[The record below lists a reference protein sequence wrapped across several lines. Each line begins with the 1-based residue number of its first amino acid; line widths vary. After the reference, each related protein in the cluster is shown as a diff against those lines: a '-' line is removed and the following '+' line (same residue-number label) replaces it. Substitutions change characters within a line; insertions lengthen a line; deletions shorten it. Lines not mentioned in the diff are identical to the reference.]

1 MDILSKDELK
11 TLMEKSKGPCVSI
24 FMPTYR
30 TGAKSQQNL
39 IRFKNLLKGAEEQLY
54 TNGLRPPEVKELLKP
69 AQELLWDAPFW
80 RQSNGLAMFLSP
92 EVFRYY
98 FLPFDFEE
106 LTVVADHF
114 HLKPLLHLLTGDGQ
128 FYILAISQNEV
139 KFFQG
144 TRDFIK
150 ALHPESIP
158 KSLAE
163 ALKYDDPERQ
173 LQSHSGGAP
182 AGTAIFHGHAVTDD
196 AKDNILRYFR
206 QIDKGLH
213 GLLREERI
221 PLLLAGVDYLFP
233 IYKEA
238 NNYPYLID
246 EGIKGNPESMSVEKI
261 HEQAWAIIQPYFQK
275 KQKEAVDQYKQLAG
289 TGRTSKEIKEII
301 PAAYFGRIDLLF
313 VAADLQQWGIFNPDD
328 NLVYLHQ
335 KAEPGARDL
344 LDFAAS
350 QTIMNG
356 GTVFVVKLEDMPD
369 DAPLA
374 AVFRY

>member
-1 MDILSKDELK
+1 MDILSKNELK

-39 IRFKNLLKGAEEQLY
+39 IRFKNLLKEVEEQLNA
-54 TNGLRPPEVKELLKP
+54 NGLRPPEAKELLKP

-106 LTVVADHF
+106 LTIVADHF

-128 FYILAISQNEV
+128 FYILTLSQNEV

-150 ALHPESIP
+150 ELYLVNTP

-213 GLLREERI
+213 GLLREERV

-238 NNYPYLID
+238 NSYPYLMD

-261 HEQAWAIIQPYFQK
+261 HEQSWAIIQPYFQK

-313 VAADLQQWGIFNPDD
+313 VAVDRQQWGIFNPDD

>member
-1 MDILSKDELK
+1 MNILSKDELK
-11 TLMEKSKGPCVSI
+11 TLMEKSTGPCVSI

-30 TGAKSQQNL
+30 TGAKSQNNL
-39 IRFKNLLKGAEEQLY
+39 IRFKNLLKEVEEQLIA
-54 TNGLRPPEVKELLKP
+54 NGLRFPEAKELLEP

-80 RQSNGLAMFLSP
+80 RQSNGLAMFLSS

-98 FLPFDFEE
+98 FLPFEFEE
-106 LTVVADHF
+106 FTVVADHF
-114 HLKPLLHLLTGDGQ
+114 HIKPLLRLLTGDGL

-139 KFFQG
+139 KFFQC

-150 ALHPESIP
+150 TLHLESIP

-163 ALKYDDPERQ
+163 ALKYDDSEKQ

-213 GLLREERI
+213 GLLREERV

-238 NNYPYLID
+238 NSYPYLMD

-261 HEQAWAIIQPYFQK
+261 HEQSWAIIQPYFQK

-313 VAADLQQWGIFNPDD
+313 VAVDRQQWGIFNPDD